1 MCSLFLFI
9 YSLMHSGKGGK
20 FTYPKEYVF
29 MLKRIASLSL
39 FLFVIC
45 SCKQEETL
53 FKRVNAKKSGIDF
66 VNTITINDTINILEN
81 EFTYNGAGVA
91 VGDLN
96 GDGLQDVYFAGNQVP
111 NKLYLNKGDLTFQEV
126 TDVAGAQ
133 KKTGQWSSGVTFVD
147 LNADGKQDIYVCNT
161 MIKDS
166 LLLRDLLFV
175 NQGNDE
181 KGIPHFKEMGEEYGI
196 KDDTHNSI
204 TTFFDYDLDGDLDM
218 FVAVNFIDM
227 QYPNQFL
234 SDDQRRGKGSATKDL
249 LFRNDY
255 DSTVGHAVF
264 TDVSEAA
271 GIEWGGY
278 SHSALIH
285 DFNKDGYPD
294 IYVANDYLSNDI
306 IYINNKNGTFSNKID
321 EMFKHQSYSSMGSD
335 VADINNDGE
344 DDLFAVEMLPTENKR
359 KKVNM
364 NANNYNH
371 YLFTEQYQYGYQFV
385 RNTFQVYQGMNP
397 KTQLPLFSDV
407 AFIAGVEAT
416 DWSWSPLLADFDN
429 DGYRD
434 LLITNGFPKDI
445 IDHDFGAFRR
455 SISSSL
461 ITRAELL
468 GMIPEVKIPNFI
480 FRNERNLKF
489 SDVSKEWGISL
500 PSFTNGTA
508 YADFDN
514 DGDLDIVTNNIDDPA
529 FLFEN
534 TLYDSNEKNPSSP
547 NYLRVSLDG
556 PTHNPHG
563 YGAVV
568 NIWYTGQQQVAE
580 SHCVRGYLSKSEAYL
595 HFGLGTTT
603 AIDSLQIIWPG
614 GRSQRIQK
622 QTVNQVITLHYADAA
637 SVPVSLPVFSPFM
650 TEVSPADFGIQYQHQ
665 ENDFIDFNLQKTLP
679 HKFSQYGPAIAVG
692 DVNGDGLDD
701 MVLSSSSR
709 FQGPTLLCQLANGK
723 FSQKTLPFKSSDQM
737 KEEDMGL
744 LLFDAEGDGDND
756 LYIVRGSYQHDPE
769 SPLYQDILC
778 ENDGKG
784 NFKIVAGALPP
795 ITASGQ
801 NVKAADMDGDG
812 DLDLF
817 VGGRVAPKAYPKPGR
832 SYLFRN
838 DSQSGSIR
846 FTDVTAQLSKEL
858 SEVGLVSDAVWTD
871 FDGDGKQDLLLACEW
886 SPLIFLRNTGS
897 GFSRVDPQGTKNA
910 LGWWTSLLA
919 VDMDQ
924 DGDMDYVAGNFGLN
938 QYFKCS
944 SGEPL
949 RIYSK
954 DFDQNGS
961 YDAFISCYFPD
972 STGTK
977 REYFFHSKD
986 DMQKQLILIR
996 RKFEYYA
1003 DFGRATVKDVFTPE
1017 EMKGVSILSANFMK
1031 SVWIENVGKG
1041 EFTLHD
1047 LPNEAQLA
1055 PLYGMQST
1063 DLNDDGLP
1071 DLLIIGNDYGMET
1084 GQGRADALNGL
1095 ALLNNGNKGFVPL
1108 NFEHSGFLVPGDA
1121 RALADVSINGSL
1133 YWVATQNRKAL
1144 TFFRKQGADQPHFTV
1159 TRSETSGQFNFGNG
1173 RKQKLEFMEGS
1184 SFLSQKSHT
1193 YRIPKGVISIQL
1205 KDGKGNTT
1213 RTVNDPR

>member
-1 MCSLFLFI
+1 MIKRLIVLLVASSVMYSCAQKEKLFRKIDAKASGLDFI
-9 YSLMHSGKGGK
+9 
-20 FTYPKEYVF
+20 
-29 MLKRIASLSL
+29 
-39 FLFVIC
+39 
-45 SCKQEETL
+45 
-53 FKRVNAKKSGIDF
+53 
-66 VNTITINDTINILEN
+66 NTISENDSINILEN

-96 GDGLQDVYFAGNQVP
+96 GDGLQDIYFAGNQVP
-111 NKLYLNKGDLTFQEV
+111 NKLFLNKGDLKFEEV
-126 TDVAGAQ
+126 TDQAGVQ
-133 KKTGQWSSGVTFVD
+133 KKSGQWSSGVTFVD
-147 LNADGKQDIYVCNT
+147 INSDGKQDIYVCNT
-161 MIKDS
+161 MMEDS

-175 NQGNDE
+175 NQGNNE
-181 KGIPHFKEMGEEYGI
+181 NGIPQFKEMGTAYGI
-196 KDDTHNSI
+196 TDDTHNSI
-204 TTFFDYDLDGDLDM
+204 STFFDYDLDGDLDL

-249 LFRNDY
+249 LYRNDY
-255 DSTVGHAVF
+255 DSVLGHPVF
-264 TDVSEAA
+264 TDVSEPA

-306 IYINNKNGTFSNKID
+306 IYINNRNGTFTNKVDDI
-321 EMFKHQSYSSMGSD
+321 FKHQSYSSMGSD

-344 DDLFAVEMLPTENKR
+344 DDLFAVEMLPADNKR

-371 YLFTEQYQYGYQFV
+371 YLFTEQYHYGYQFV
-385 RNTFQVYQGMNP
+385 RNTFQVYQGVNP
-397 KTQLPLFSDV
+397 KTQLPLYSDV

-468 GMIPEVKIPNFI
+468 DMIPEVKIPNFI
-480 FRNERNLKF
+480 FRNQRNLSF
-489 SDVSKEWGISL
+489 ADVSEEWGISL
-500 PSFTNGTA
+500 PSFTNGTS
-508 YADFDN
+508 YADLDN

-534 TLYDSNEKNPSSP
+534 TLYDQKEKQSTAPHF
-547 NYLRVSLDG
+547 LRVALDG
-556 PTHNPHG
+556 PQQNPNG
-563 YGAVV
+563 FGAVV
-568 NIWYTGQQQVAE
+568 TIWYNGQLQVAE
-580 SHCVRGYLSKSEAYL
+580 SHCVRGYLSKSENYL
-595 HFGLGTTT
+595 HFGLGEAE
-603 AIDSLQIIWPG
+603 AIDSLQIVWPG
-614 GRSQRIQK
+614 GKSQRLQK
-622 QTVNQVITLHYADAA
+622 QSANQVITLRYKEAQSQPLPIIKQPTLLKEVEA
-637 SVPVSLPVFSPFM
+637 S
-650 TEVSPADFGIQYQHQ
+650 DFGIQYVHQ
-665 ENDFIDFNLQKTLP
+665 ENDYIDFNIQKTLP
-679 HKFSQYGPAIAVG
+679 HKFSQYGPAIAVA
-692 DVNGDGLDD
+692 DVNGDGLED
-701 MVLSSSSR
+701 MVMSSSSR
-709 FQGPTLLCQLANGK
+709 FQGPILLCQQPNGK
-723 FSQKTLPFKSSDQM
+723 FTQKTLPFKTSDQF

-756 LYIVRGSYQHDPE
+756 LYVVRGSYQHDPE

-784 NFKIVAGALPP
+784 NFKVVSEALPA

-801 NVKAADMDGDG
+801 NIKAADMDGDG

-817 VGGRVAPKAYPKPGR
+817 VGGRVSPKAYPKPGK

-838 DSQSGSIR
+838 DSRSGAIR
-846 FTDVTAQLSKEL
+846 FTDVTNQWYKEL
-858 SEVGLVSDAVWTD
+858 SDIGLVSDALWTD
-871 FDGDGKQDLLLACEW
+871 FDTDGKSDLILACEW

-897 GFSRVDPQGTKNA
+897 GFARVDPDGTKNA

-919 VDMDQ
+919 VDVDQ

-972 STGTK
+972 SSGTK
-977 REYFFHSKD
+977 REYFFHTKD

-1003 DFGRATVKDVFTPE
+1003 DYGRATVKDVFTPD

-1031 SVWIENVGKG
+1031 SVWIENQGKG
-1041 EFTLHD
+1041 VFIMHD

-1063 DLNDDGLP
+1063 DVNDDGKP

-1095 ALLNNGNKGFVPL
+1095 VLLNNGTKNFTPL
-1108 NFEHSGFLVPGDA
+1108 NFEQSGFLVPGDA
-1121 RALADVSINGSL
+1121 RALTDVVINGSL
-1133 YWVATQNRKAL
+1133 YWVATQNRKGL
-1144 TFFRKQGADQPHFTV
+1144 TFFQKQKNAEQRFTLKPNESSAYF
-1159 TRSETSGQFNFGNG
+1159 TYSDG
-1173 RKQKLEFMEGS
+1173 RKQKIEFTEGS

-1193 YRIPKGVISIQL
+1193 YRIPIGTKTVEIKDSKGV
-1205 KDGKGNTT
+1205 TT
-1213 RTVNDPR
+1213 RTINTVNNP